1 MQTVILGRGDHGDHV
16 EFCEQNFDYLIS
28 QNWNFMFDISLFR
41 VWWKCLQ
48 LETLVIDTNNPV
60 CLISISIVH
69 TFDCLLSFPLEIPA
83 LGSLPTNK
91 SFRREMSLSDW
102 LLGFCKRRYYDW
114 LNFKHFLGYQIW
126 VKLIYRLTKS
136 EDLVLTSI
144 FTIQLCTFTYKY
156 QRTLYLLIFPAN
168 WSSSTT
174 VICNEKRW
182 QFYIHIL
189 NFSN

>member
-1 MQTVILGRGDHGDHV
+1 MHYKPLFSD
-16 EFCEQNFDYLIS
+16 FDYLIS
-28 QNWNFMFDISLFR
+28 QNLNFMFDISLFR

-48 LETLVIDTNNPV
+48 LETLVIDTNNSV

-69 TFDCLLSFPLEIPA
+69 TFDCLLSSLLEIPA

-91 SFRREMSLSDW
+91 SFRREISLSDW
-102 LLGFCKRRYYDW
+102 LLGFCKRRHYDW

-144 FTIQLCTFTYKY
+144 FTLQAFLQLCTFTNIREHFIY
-156 QRTLYLLIFPAN
+156 
-168 WSSSTT
+168 
-174 VICNEKRW
+174 
-182 QFYIHIL
+182 
-189 NFSN
+189 

>member
-1 MQTVILGRGDHGDHV
+1 MPNFKTLFPKQFSKNFFGVYQTFVPYLITWHYKTLFSD
-16 EFCEQNFDYLIS
+16 FDYLIS
-28 QNWNFMFDISLFR
+28 QNFNFMFDISLFR
-41 VWWKCLQ
+41 VWRKCLL
-48 LETLVIDTNNPV
+48 LETLVIDTKNPV

-91 SFRREMSLSDW
+91 SSLILYARNFPVW
-102 LLGFCKRRYYDW
+102 LAARILQTTSLYDW

-144 FTIQLCTFTYKY
+144 FTLQAFLQLCTFTNI
-156 QRTLYLLIFPAN
+156 REHF
-168 WSSSTT
+168 
-174 VICNEKRW
+174 IC
-182 QFYIHIL
+182 
-189 NFSN
+189 